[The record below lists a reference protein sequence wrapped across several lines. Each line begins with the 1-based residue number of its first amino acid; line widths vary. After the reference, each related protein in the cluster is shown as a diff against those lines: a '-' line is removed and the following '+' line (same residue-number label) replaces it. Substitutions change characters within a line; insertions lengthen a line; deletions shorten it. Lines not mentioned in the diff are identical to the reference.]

1 MSLNATPSSERVH
14 IGIFGKRN
22 AGKSSL
28 INAITG
34 QNLAIVS
41 EAKGTT
47 TDPVYKAMELLPL
60 GPVMII
66 DTPGIDDEG
75 VLGSLRIQKAYQ
87 VLNKTDIALVIIDA
101 AVGPSAEDLRLIKRI
116 NAKKIPLLIVINKC
130 ETINEDKKTA
140 YQALLPN
147 GKLLFVSAEQQL
159 NIFEL
164 KEAIAQTVPADE
176 NKAQIVA
183 DLLLPSDFVVLV
195 VPIDSAAPKG
205 RLILPQQQ
213 TIRDILEADA
223 AAIVVKENELT
234 NTLQNLGKRPK
245 LVITDSQVFKKVAAE
260 TPADIL
266 LTSFSILFARYKGN
280 LQTAVQGVTA
290 LENLEDGDKILVGE
304 GCTHHRQ
311 CDDIGTVKLPRE
323 DIGRVKIPAMLR
335 KRIGPALRVDVVAGT
350 DFPADL
356 TPYDLV
362 IHCGACMLN
371 EREMQYRIKCAADQ
385 NIPFTNYGITIAYI
399 NGILKRTVEPFPQ
412 IYKLLDK

>member
-147 GKLLFVSAEQQL
+147 RKLLFVSAEQQL

-183 DLLLPSDFVVLV
+183 DLLSPSDFVVLV

-311 CDDIGTVKLPRE
+311 CDDIGTVKLPRWIKE
-323 DIGRVKIPAMLR
+323 YTGKNPEFIFTSGTEFPLDLSPYKML
-335 KRIGPALRVDVVAGT
+335 
-350 DFPADL
+350 
-356 TPYDLV
+356 

>member
-28 INAITG
+28 INAITE

-101 AVGPSAEDLRLIKRI
+101 AVGPSAEDLRLIERI
-116 NAKKIPLLIVINKC
+116 NTKKIPLLIVINKC

-140 YQALLPN
+140 YQALLSN
-147 GKLLFVSAEQQL
+147 GKLLFVSAEQKL

-183 DLLLPSDFVVLV
+183 DLLSPSDFVVLV

-213 TIRDILEADA
+213 AIRDILEADA

-290 LENLEDGDKILVGE
+290 LDSLEDGDKILIGE

-311 CDDIGTVKLPRE
+311 CDDIGTVKLPRWIKE
-323 DIGRVKIPAMLR
+323 YTGKNPEFIFTS
-335 KRIGPALRVDVVAGT
+335 GT
-350 DFPADL
+350 EFPL
-356 TPYDLV
+356 NLSPYKMI

>member
-41 EAKGTT
+41 KAKGTT

-101 AVGPSAEDLRLIKRI
+101 AVGPSAEDLRLIERI
-116 NAKKIPLLIVINKC
+116 NTKKIPLLIVINKC

-140 YQALLPN
+140 YQALLSN
-147 GKLLFVSAEQQL
+147 GKLLFVSAEQKL

-183 DLLLPSDFVVLV
+183 DLLSPSDFVVLV

-245 LVITDSQVFKKVAAE
+245 LIITDSQVFKKVAAE

-290 LENLEDGDKILVGE
+290 LDSLEDGDKILIGE

-311 CDDIGTVKLPRE
+311 CDDIGTVKLPRWIKE
-323 DIGRVKIPAMLR
+323 YTGKNPEFIFTS
-335 KRIGPALRVDVVAGT
+335 GT
-350 DFPADL
+350 EFPLDL
-356 TPYDLV
+356 SPYKMI

-371 EREMQYRIKCAADQ
+371 EREMQYRSKCAADQ

-399 NGILKRTVEPFPQ
+399 NGILKRTVEPFPE

>member
-1 MSLNATPSSERVH
+1 MSLNDTPSSERVH

-60 GPVMII
+60 GPVVII

-140 YQALLPN
+140 YQALLSN
-147 GKLLFVSAEQQL
+147 GKLLFVSAEQKL

-290 LENLEDGDKILVGE
+290 FDSLEDGDKILIGE

-311 CDDIGTVKLPRE
+311 CDDIGTVKLPRWIKE
-323 DIGRVKIPAMLR
+323 YTGKNPEFIFTS
-335 KRIGPALRVDVVAGT
+335 GT
-350 DFPADL
+350 EFPL
-356 TPYDLV
+356 NLSPYKMI

>member
-87 VLNKTDIALVIIDA
+87 VLNKTDIALVIIDS

-147 GKLLFVSAEQQL
+147 RKLLFVSAEQKL

-164 KEAIAQTVPADE
+164 KEAITQTVPADE

-183 DLLLPSDFVVLV
+183 DLLSPSDFVVLV

-290 LENLEDGDKILVGE
+290 LESLEDGDKILVGE

-311 CDDIGTVKLPRE
+311 CDDIGTVKLPRWIKE
-323 DIGRVKIPAMLR
+323 YTGKNPEFIFTSGTEFPLDLSPYKI
-335 KRIGPALRVDVVAGT
+335 I
-350 DFPADL
+350 
-356 TPYDLV
+356 

>member
-147 GKLLFVSAEQQL
+147 GKLLFVSAEQKL

-164 KEAIAQTVPADE
+164 KEAITQTVPADE

-183 DLLLPSDFVVLV
+183 DLLSPSDFVVLV

-213 TIRDILEADA
+213 TIRDILKADA

-290 LENLEDGDKILVGE
+290 LESLEDGDKILVGE

-311 CDDIGTVKLPRE
+311 CDDIGTVKLPRWIKE
-323 DIGRVKIPAMLR
+323 YTGKNPEFIFTS
-335 KRIGPALRVDVVAGT
+335 GT
-350 DFPADL
+350 EFPLDL
-356 TPYDLV
+356 SPYKMI

-371 EREMQYRIKCAADQ
+371 EREMQYRIKCAVDQ

>member
-116 NAKKIPLLIVINKC
+116 NTKKIPLLIVINKC

-140 YQALLPN
+140 YQALLSN
-147 GKLLFVSAEQQL
+147 GKLLFVSAEQKL

-183 DLLLPSDFVVLV
+183 DLLSPSDFVVLV

-290 LENLEDGDKILVGE
+290 LDSLEDGDKILIGE

-311 CDDIGTVKLPRE
+311 CDDIGTVKLPRWIKE
-323 DIGRVKIPAMLR
+323 YTGKNPEFIFTS
-335 KRIGPALRVDVVAGT
+335 GT
-350 DFPADL
+350 EFPL
-356 TPYDLV
+356 NLSPYKMI

-385 NIPFTNYGITIAYI
+385 NIPFTTYGITIAYI

>member
-147 GKLLFVSAEQQL
+147 GKLLFVSAEQKL

-164 KEAIAQTVPADE
+164 KEAITQTVPADE

-183 DLLLPSDFVVLV
+183 DLLSPSDFVVLV

-245 LVITDSQVFKKVAAE
+245 LVITDSQVFKKVAAK

-290 LENLEDGDKILVGE
+290 LESLEDGDKILVGE

-311 CDDIGTVKLPRE
+311 CDDIGTVKLPRWIKE
-323 DIGRVKIPAMLR
+323 YTGKNPKFIFTS
-335 KRIGPALRVDVVAGT
+335 GT
-350 DFPADL
+350 EFPLDL
-356 TPYDLV
+356 SPYKMI

>member
-101 AVGPSAEDLRLIKRI
+101 AVGPSAEDLRLIERI
-116 NAKKIPLLIVINKC
+116 NTKKIPLLIVINKC

-140 YQALLPN
+140 YQALLSN
-147 GKLLFVSAEQQL
+147 GKLLFVSAEQKL

-183 DLLLPSDFVVLV
+183 DLLSPSDFVVLV

-280 LQTAVQGVTA
+280 LQTSVQGVTA
-290 LENLEDGDKILVGE
+290 LESLEDGDKILIGE

-311 CDDIGTVKLPRE
+311 CDDIGTVKLPRWIKE
-323 DIGRVKIPAMLR
+323 YTGKNPEFIFTS
-335 KRIGPALRVDVVAGT
+335 GT
-350 DFPADL
+350 EFPL
-356 TPYDLV
+356 NLSPYKMI

-371 EREMQYRIKCAADQ
+371 EREMQYRIKCAVDQ

>member
-41 EAKGTT
+41 ETKGTT

-116 NAKKIPLLIVINKC
+116 NTKKIPLLIVINKC

-140 YQALLPN
+140 YQALLSN
-147 GKLLFVSAEQQL
+147 GKLLFVSAEQKL

-183 DLLLPSDFVVLV
+183 DLLSPSDFVVLV

-280 LQTAVQGVTA
+280 LQTAIQGVTA
-290 LENLEDGDKILVGE
+290 LDSLEDGDKILIGE

-311 CDDIGTVKLPRE
+311 CDDIGTVKLPRWIKE
-323 DIGRVKIPAMLR
+323 YTGKNPEFIFTS
-335 KRIGPALRVDVVAGT
+335 GT
-350 DFPADL
+350 EFPLDL
-356 TPYDLV
+356 SPYKMI

>member
-41 EAKGTT
+41 EIKGTT

-101 AVGPSAEDLRLIKRI
+101 AVGPSAEDLRFIKRI

-130 ETINEDKKTA
+130 ETINEDKKNA

-147 GKLLFVSAEQQL
+147 WKLLFVSAEQKL

-164 KEAIAQTVPADE
+164 KEAIYQAVPADE

-183 DLLLPSDFVVLV
+183 DLLSPSDFVVLV

-280 LQTAVQGVTA
+280 LLTAVQGVTA
-290 LENLEDGDKILVGE
+290 VESLEDGDKILVGE

-311 CDDIGTVKLPRE
+311 CDDIGTVKLPLWIKE
-323 DIGRVKIPAMLR
+323 YTGKNPEFIFTS
-335 KRIGPALRVDVVAGT
+335 GT
-350 DFPADL
+350 EFPLDL
-356 TPYDLV
+356 SPYKMI

>member
-116 NAKKIPLLIVINKC
+116 NTKKIPLLIVINKC

-140 YQALLPN
+140 YQALLSN
-147 GKLLFVSAEQQL
+147 GKLLFVSAEQKL

-183 DLLLPSDFVVLV
+183 DLLSPSDFVVLV

-290 LENLEDGDKILVGE
+290 LDSLEDGDKILIGE
-304 GCTHHRQ
+304 GCTHHRR
-311 CDDIGTVKLPRE
+311 CDDIGTVKLPRWIKE
-323 DIGRVKIPAMLR
+323 YTGKNPEFIFTS
-335 KRIGPALRVDVVAGT
+335 GT
-350 DFPADL
+350 EFPL
-356 TPYDLV
+356 NLSPYKMI

>member
-47 TDPVYKAMELLPL
+47 TDPVYKAMELLPM

-101 AVGPSAEDLRLIKRI
+101 AVGPSAEDLRLIERI
-116 NAKKIPLLIVINKC
+116 NTKKIPLLIVINKC

-147 GKLLFVSAEQQL
+147 GKLLFVSAEQKL

-183 DLLLPSDFVVLV
+183 DLLSPSDFVVLV

-311 CDDIGTVKLPRE
+311 CDDIGTVKLPRWIKE
-323 DIGRVKIPAMLR
+323 YTGKNPEFIFTS
-335 KRIGPALRVDVVAGT
+335 GT
-350 DFPADL
+350 EFPLDL
-356 TPYDLV
+356 SPYKMI

>member
-147 GKLLFVSAEQQL
+147 RKLLFVSAEQQL

-183 DLLLPSDFVVLV
+183 DLLSPSDFVVLV

-290 LENLEDGDKILVGE
+290 LDSLEDGDKILIGE

-311 CDDIGTVKLPRE
+311 CDDIGTVKLPRWIKE
-323 DIGRVKIPAMLR
+323 YTGKNPEFIFTS
-335 KRIGPALRVDVVAGT
+335 GT
-350 DFPADL
+350 EFPL
-356 TPYDLV
+356 NLSPYKMI

-371 EREMQYRIKCAADQ
+371 EREMQYRIKCAVDQ

>member
-147 GKLLFVSAEQQL
+147 GKLLFVSAEQKL

-183 DLLLPSDFVVLV
+183 DLLSPSDFVVLV

-290 LENLEDGDKILVGE
+290 LDSLEDGDKILIGE

-311 CDDIGTVKLPRE
+311 CDDIGTVKLPRWIRE
-323 DIGRVKIPAMLR
+323 YTGKNPEFIFTS
-335 KRIGPALRVDVVAGT
+335 GT
-350 DFPADL
+350 EFPLDL
-356 TPYDLV
+356 SPYKMI

-371 EREMQYRIKCAADQ
+371 EREMQYRIKCAVDQ

>member
-41 EAKGTT
+41 ETKGTT

-101 AVGPSAEDLRLIKRI
+101 AVGPSAEDLRFIKRI

-147 GKLLFVSAEQQL
+147 GKLLFVSAEQKL

-164 KEAIAQTVPADE
+164 KEAISQAVPADE

-183 DLLLPSDFVVLV
+183 DLLSPSDFVVLV

-223 AAIVVKENELT
+223 AAIVVKENELA
-234 NTLQNLGKRPK
+234 NTLENLGKRPK
-245 LVITDSQVFKKVAAE
+245 LVITDSQVFKKVAAK

-290 LENLEDGDKILVGE
+290 LDSLEDGDKILIGE

-311 CDDIGTVKLPRE
+311 CDDIGTVKLPRWIKE
-323 DIGRVKIPAMLR
+323 YTGKNPEFIFTSGME
-335 KRIGPALRVDVVAGT
+335 
-350 DFPADL
+350 FPLDL
-356 TPYDLV
+356 SPYKMI

>member
-116 NAKKIPLLIVINKC
+116 NTKKIPLLIVINKC

-140 YQALLPN
+140 YQALLSN
-147 GKLLFVSAEQQL
+147 GKLLFVSAEQKL

-183 DLLLPSDFVVLV
+183 DLLSPSDFVVLV

-245 LVITDSQVFKKVAAE
+245 LVITDSQVFQKVAAE

-290 LENLEDGDKILVGE
+290 LESLEDGDKILVGE

-311 CDDIGTVKLPRE
+311 CDDIGTVKLPRWIKE
-323 DIGRVKIPAMLR
+323 YTGKNPEFIFTSGTEFPLDLSPYKI
-335 KRIGPALRVDVVAGT
+335 I
-350 DFPADL
+350 
-356 TPYDLV
+356 

>member
-41 EAKGTT
+41 DAKGTT

-101 AVGPSAEDLRLIKRI
+101 AVGPSAEDLRLIERI
-116 NAKKIPLLIVINKC
+116 NTKKIPLLIVINKC

-140 YQALLPN
+140 YQALLSN
-147 GKLLFVSAEQQL
+147 GKLLFVSAEQKL

-183 DLLLPSDFVVLV
+183 DLLSPSDFVVLV

-266 LTSFSILFARYKGN
+266 LTSFSILFARSKGN

-290 LENLEDGDKILVGE
+290 LDSLEDGDKILIGE

-311 CDDIGTVKLPRE
+311 CDDIGTVKLPRWIKE
-323 DIGRVKIPAMLR
+323 YTGKNPEFIFTS
-335 KRIGPALRVDVVAGT
+335 GT
-350 DFPADL
+350 EFPLDL
-356 TPYDLV
+356 SPYKMI

>member
-147 GKLLFVSAEQQL
+147 RKLLFVSAEQQL

-183 DLLLPSDFVVLV
+183 DLLSPSDFVVLV

-205 RLILPQQQ
+205 RLILPQQK

-311 CDDIGTVKLPRE
+311 CDDIGTVKLPRWIKE
-323 DIGRVKIPAMLR
+323 YTGKNPEFIFTS
-335 KRIGPALRVDVVAGT
+335 GT
-350 DFPADL
+350 EFPLDL
-356 TPYDLV
+356 SPYKMI

>member
-101 AVGPSAEDLRLIKRI
+101 AVGPSAEDLRLIERI
-116 NAKKIPLLIVINKC
+116 NTKKIPLLIVINKC

-140 YQALLPN
+140 YQALLSN
-147 GKLLFVSAEQQL
+147 GKLLFVSAEQKL

-183 DLLLPSDFVVLV
+183 DLLSPSDFVVLV

-290 LENLEDGDKILVGE
+290 LDSLEDGDKILIGE

-311 CDDIGTVKLPRE
+311 CDDIGTVKLPRWIKE
-323 DIGRVKIPAMLR
+323 YTGKNPEFIFTS
-335 KRIGPALRVDVVAGT
+335 GT
-350 DFPADL
+350 EFPL
-356 TPYDLV
+356 NLSPYKMI

-412 IYKLLDK
+412 ISKLLDK

>member
-101 AVGPSAEDLRLIKRI
+101 AVGPSAEDLRLIERI
-116 NAKKIPLLIVINKC
+116 NTKKIPLLIVINKC

-183 DLLLPSDFVVLV
+183 DLLSPSDFVVLV

-290 LENLEDGDKILVGE
+290 LESLEDGDKILVGE

-311 CDDIGTVKLPRE
+311 CDDIGTVKLPRWIKE
-323 DIGRVKIPAMLR
+323 YTGKNPEFIFTS
-335 KRIGPALRVDVVAGT
+335 GT
-350 DFPADL
+350 EFPLDL
-356 TPYDLV
+356 SPYKMI

>member
-164 KEAIAQTVPADE
+164 KEAIAQTVPANE

-183 DLLLPSDFVVLV
+183 DLLSPSDFVVLV

-280 LQTAVQGVTA
+280 LQTSVQGVTA
-290 LENLEDGDKILVGE
+290 LESLEDGDKILVGE

-311 CDDIGTVKLPRE
+311 CDDIGTVKLPRWIKE
-323 DIGRVKIPAMLR
+323 YTGKNPEFIFTS
-335 KRIGPALRVDVVAGT
+335 GT
-350 DFPADL
+350 EFPLDL
-356 TPYDLV
+356 SPYKMI

>member
-147 GKLLFVSAEQQL
+147 RKLLFVSAEQQL

-183 DLLLPSDFVVLV
+183 DLLSPSDFVVLV

-290 LENLEDGDKILVGE
+290 LDSLEDGDKILIGE

-311 CDDIGTVKLPRE
+311 CDDIGTVKLPRWIKE
-323 DIGRVKIPAMLR
+323 YTGKNPEFIFTS
-335 KRIGPALRVDVVAGT
+335 GT
-350 DFPADL
+350 EFPLDL
-356 TPYDLV
+356 SPYKMI

-412 IYKLLDK
+412 IYK

>member
-147 GKLLFVSAEQQL
+147 GKLLFVSAEQKL

-183 DLLLPSDFVVLV
+183 DLLSPSDFVVLV

-245 LVITDSQVFKKVAAE
+245 LIITDSQVFKKVAAE

-290 LENLEDGDKILVGE
+290 LDSLEDGDKILIGE

-311 CDDIGTVKLPRE
+311 CDDIGTVKLPRWIKE
-323 DIGRVKIPAMLR
+323 YTGKNPEFIFTS
-335 KRIGPALRVDVVAGT
+335 GT
-350 DFPADL
+350 EFPL
-356 TPYDLV
+356 NLSPYKMI

-399 NGILKRTVEPFPQ
+399 NGILKRTVEPFLQ

>member
-101 AVGPSAEDLRLIKRI
+101 AVGPSAEDLRLIERI
-116 NAKKIPLLIVINKC
+116 NTKKIPLLIVINKC

-140 YQALLPN
+140 YQALLSN
-147 GKLLFVSAEQQL
+147 GKLLFVSAEQKL

-290 LENLEDGDKILVGE
+290 LDSLEDGDKILIGE

-311 CDDIGTVKLPRE
+311 CDDIGTVKLPRWIKE
-323 DIGRVKIPAMLR
+323 YTGKNPEFIFTS
-335 KRIGPALRVDVVAGT
+335 GT
-350 DFPADL
+350 EFPL
-356 TPYDLV
+356 NLSPYKMI

-371 EREMQYRIKCAADQ
+371 EREMQYRIKCAVDQ

>member
-140 YQALLPN
+140 YQALLSN

-183 DLLLPSDFVVLV
+183 DLLSPSDFVVLV

-311 CDDIGTVKLPRE
+311 CDDIGTVKLPRWIKE
-323 DIGRVKIPAMLR
+323 YTGKNPEFIFTS
-335 KRIGPALRVDVVAGT
+335 GT
-350 DFPADL
+350 EFPL
-356 TPYDLV
+356 NLSPYKMI

>member
-147 GKLLFVSAEQQL
+147 GILLFVSAEQKL

-164 KEAIAQTVPADE
+164 KEAITQTVPADE

-183 DLLLPSDFVVLV
+183 DLLSPSDFVVLV

-290 LENLEDGDKILVGE
+290 LESLEDGDKILVGE

-311 CDDIGTVKLPRE
+311 CDDIGTVKLPRWIKE
-323 DIGRVKIPAMLR
+323 YTGKNPEFIFTS
-335 KRIGPALRVDVVAGT
+335 GT
-350 DFPADL
+350 EFPLDL
-356 TPYDLV
+356 SPYKMI

>member
-47 TDPVYKAMELLPL
+47 TDPVYKAMELLPM

-75 VLGSLRIQKAYQ
+75 VLGNLRIQKAYQ

-183 DLLLPSDFVVLV
+183 DLLSPSDFVVLV

-311 CDDIGTVKLPRE
+311 CDDIGTVKLPRWIKE
-323 DIGRVKIPAMLR
+323 YTGKNPEFIFTS
-335 KRIGPALRVDVVAGT
+335 GT
-350 DFPADL
+350 EFPLDL
-356 TPYDLV
+356 SPYKMI

>member
-66 DTPGIDDEG
+66 NTPGIDDEG

-183 DLLLPSDFVVLV
+183 DLLSPSDFVVLV

-311 CDDIGTVKLPRE
+311 CDDIGTVKLPRWIKE
-323 DIGRVKIPAMLR
+323 YTGKNPEFIFTS
-335 KRIGPALRVDVVAGT
+335 GT
-350 DFPADL
+350 EFPLDL
-356 TPYDLV
+356 SPYKMI